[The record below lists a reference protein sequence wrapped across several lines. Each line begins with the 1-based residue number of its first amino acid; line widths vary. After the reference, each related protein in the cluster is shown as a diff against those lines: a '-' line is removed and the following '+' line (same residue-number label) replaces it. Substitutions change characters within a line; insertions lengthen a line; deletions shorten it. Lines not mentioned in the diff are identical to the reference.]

1 MFYPFLNISC
11 VIAVILNFQFW
22 VAKEISV
29 ELWRVPREMTFEK
42 ISDTL
47 TNGHIRAKKIFSFV
61 NVRQEEEEE
70 EEDRMRNHNSNVYC
84 KATRI
89 LQRKLTIMK
98 LGTERCVN
106 YNKWLAHQ
114 SHLNH
119 LANTMKRNLIFDI
132 CFSCW

>member
-1 MFYPFLNISC
+1 
-11 VIAVILNFQFW
+11 
-22 VAKEISV
+22 
-29 ELWRVPREMTFEK
+29 MTFEK

-70 EEDRMRNHNSNVYC
+70 EEDRMHNHNSNVYC

-106 YNKWLAHQ
+106 YNK
-114 SHLNH
+114 
-119 LANTMKRNLIFDI
+119 
-132 CFSCW
+132 